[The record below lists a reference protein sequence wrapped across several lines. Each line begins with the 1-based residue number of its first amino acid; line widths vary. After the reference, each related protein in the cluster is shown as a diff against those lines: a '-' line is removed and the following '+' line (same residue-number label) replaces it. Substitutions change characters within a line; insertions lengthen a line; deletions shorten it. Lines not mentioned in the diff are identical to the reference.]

1 MKSTVSLTWLF
12 PLAVFGFAA
21 VAVEYLDIA
30 FTSVTRW
37 LALFALAL
45 FLLYRGALWKALRL
59 RFAPALIV
67 LLAWGVLTTV
77 WSEQPVLS
85 LMKSLAMAVTAITF
99 ISGGI
104 YWVKS
109 RPEMPLSYLAPFL
122 ALTLFAGL
130 PGLDD
135 VVQNSAGVELY
146 QGMVSNPNFLGIAA
160 AISLTFALYRLHR
173 ARRRGKGSAFWLIVA
188 IVLFALLLLSGS
200 RAAML
205 AAAPVVIVFVYEALP
220 RRAMVVSATC
230 AAFVA
235 GAVIVLPPAL
245 TAPLAK
251 PVENLVTKGRHDL
264 LFSRERTWKRSY
276 DKAREGGLIGLGY
289 GVSAG
294 APATFRLGQLTTG
307 DYTRQKSN
315 AQLALIE
322 ETGAIGLAAFAF
334 FLFQLFSAAIAGM
347 RNTTDETRMQLLFTT
362 ALLAGLVLHSVFESW
377 WTAPGSMGTAV
388 FWATAGV
395 VGGLLR
401 KSRTEAPA

>member
-21 VAVEYLDIA
+21 VAVEYLDVA

-37 LALFALAL
+37 LALLALAL
-45 FLLYRGALWKALRL
+45 FLLSRGALWEALRQ
-59 RFAPALIV
+59 RFAPALAC
-67 LLAWGVLTTV
+67 LLAWGVLTTL

-85 LMKSLAMAVTAITF
+85 LVKSLAMAFTAITF
-99 ISGGI
+99 VSGGI

-109 RPEMPLSYLAPFL
+109 HPETPLSYLAPFL

-146 QGMVSNPNFLGIAA
+146 QGMVSNPNFLGEAA
-160 AISLTFALYRLHR
+160 AVSLTLALYGLYR
-173 ARRRGKGSAFWLIVA
+173 ARQRGEGSAFWLIVT
-188 IVLFALLLLSGS
+188 IILFGLLLLSGS

-205 AAAPVVIVFVYEALP
+205 SAAPAAIVFAYGALP
-220 RRAMVVSATC
+220 RRTVVLSAAC
-230 AAFVA
+230 VAFAV
-235 GAVIVLPPAL
+235 GAVIVLPPAV

-251 PVENLVTKGRHDL
+251 PLENLVTKGRHDL
-264 LFSRERTWKRSY
+264 LFSRERAWTRSY
-276 DKAREGGLIGLGY
+276 EKAREGGLAGLGY

-294 APATFRLGQLTTG
+294 APATFKLGRLTTG
-307 DYTRQKSN
+307 DYTRQKAN

-322 ETGAIGLAAFAF
+322 ETGVIGLAAFAF
-334 FLFQLFSAAIAGM
+334 FLVQLFSAAAAGI
-347 RNTTDETRMQLLFTT
+347 RRTAGETRLQLLFAI
-362 ALLAGLVLHSVFESW
+362 ALLAGLVLHSIFESW

-401 KSRTEAPA
+401 KGRTEAQT